1 MLIKC
6 WNKKLYLCP
15 SKLKIWKS
23 LCEDEMCVKEGER
36 EREREGERG
45 GKKRESSTTFK
56 R

>member
-1 MLIKC
+1 MLMKC

-36 EREREGERG
+36 EEREREM

>member
-23 LCEDEMCVKEGER
+23 LCEDEMCVKEGEM
-36 EREREGERG
+36 